1 MLFLY
6 HRWQL
11 VVILEK
17 SGKDAFSKIKNHLT
31 EFEKDKIQFLWKHA
45 QGSGQFN
52 QNWCK
57 ESFLTVYL
65 KMLVIKIGNKKW
77 NTAGTKKKLFKVVYM
92 EVSQWNNTIFALFK
106 DKHIWSEEVV
116 SMQIVRITSS
126 TLFFKSYFLQI
137 I

>member
-17 SGKDAFSKIKNHLT
+17 SGKDAFSKINNHLT

-52 QNWCK
+52 QN
-57 ESFLTVYL
+57 
-65 KMLVIKIGNKKW
+65 
-77 NTAGTKKKLFKVVYM
+77 
-92 EVSQWNNTIFALFK
+92 
-106 DKHIWSEEVV
+106 
-116 SMQIVRITSS
+116 
-126 TLFFKSYFLQI
+126 
-137 I
+137 